1 MLTVVKTEKVREL
14 KVQNQEKPLLDKNE
28 VLIKVDYCGVCGS
41 DLHAYSHSKGY
52 EFVEK
57 PIILGHEISG
67 EVVESYDKSTS
78 HLIGKKVIVESMN
91 YCGECENCKN
101 GRHSICEH
109 NKVIGLHYDGGMA
122 QFVKTKSIYVREI
135 PEDLS
140 VRTAA
145 LSEPLS
151 IAVHAVNRA
160 GEINNKHIVHVQGP
174 GIIGF
179 FVGLVCVQKGAKVIL
194 SGLEKDYENRLSK
207 CSEFGMI
214 PLIADKESLTE
225 KVDVLFECSG
235 SNAAVKTGFKSLKKG
250 GRSIFV
256 ALYEQEINLFLTQF
270 IRNEWPLITSYGCGP
285 EDYLDAFKILKKYEE
300 PLNRIIALY
309 PASQANQAFRDSLN
323 QDVLKAVLSLQ
334 K

>member
-67 EVVESYDKSTS
+67 EVVESYDKSTN

-91 YCGECENCKN
+91 YCGECENCQN

-160 GEINNKHIVHVQGP
+160 GEINNKHSVHVQGP

-194 SGLEKDYENRLSK
+194 SGLGKDYESRLSK

-270 IRNEWPLITSYGCGP
+270 VRNEWPLITSYG
-285 EDYLDAFKILKKYEE
+285 
-300 PLNRIIALY
+300 
-309 PASQANQAFRDSLN
+309 
-323 QDVLKAVLSLQ
+323 
-334 K
+334 

>member
-1 MLTVVKTEKVREL
+1 MLTVVKTKKVREL
-14 KVQNQEKPLLDKNE
+14 KVQDQAKPLLDKND

-41 DLHAYSHSKGY
+41 DLHAYTHSKGY

-67 EVVESYDKSTS
+67 EVVESYDKLTN
-78 HLIGKKVIVESMN
+78 HLVGKKVIVESMN
-91 YCGECENCKN
+91 YCGECENCQN

-122 QFVKTKSIYVREI
+122 QFVKTKSLYVREI

-140 VRTAA
+140 VKTAA

-160 GEINNKHIVHVQGP
+160 GEINTKHVVHVQGP

-207 CSEFGMI
+207 CAEFGMI
-214 PLIADKESLTE
+214 PLIADKENLTE

-235 SNAAVKTGFKSLKKG
+235 STAAVKTGFQSLKKG

-270 IRNEWPLITSYGCGP
+270 VRNEWPLITSYGCGP
-285 EDYLDAFKILKKYEE
+285 EDYLDSFKILKKYEE

-309 PASQANQAFRDSLN
+309 PVSQANQAFKDSLN